1 MSTLSSSA
9 SETDFSISNGERVE
23 PMKDPRGADPGVD
36 DLYAAWN
43 DAFRRGDVEAAVALL
58 TADYVLWA
66 SGAPPLNVDALRPR
80 FAAAFAAYE
89 ITSAFEC
96 EERLISG
103 DLAFDR
109 GWDVQQVRP
118 PRSGSSI
125 RGHTRASSHGAE
137 IYNTGGPNWDC

>member
-1 MSTLSSSA
+1 
-9 SETDFSISNGERVE
+9 
-23 PMKDPRGADPGVD
+23 MKDLRGTDRGID
-36 DLYAAWN
+36 HLYAAWS
-43 DAFRRGDVEAAVALL
+43 DAFCRGDVEAVVALL

-66 SGAPPLNVDALRPR
+66 AGAPSLNVEALRPR

-118 PRSGSSI
+118 RSGGEAQSMRQRVFLLLRKCPDGLWRFA
-125 RGHTRASSHGAE
+125 RGMSQP
-137 IYNTGGPNWDC
+137 GPAA

>member
-1 MSTLSSSA
+1 
-9 SETDFSISNGERVE
+9 
-23 PMKDPRGADPGVD
+23 MKDLRGVDPGID

-80 FAAAFAAYE
+80 FAAAFTAYE
-89 ITSAFEC
+89 MTSTFEC

-118 PRSGSSI
+118 RSGGEAQSARQRVFLLLRKCPDGLWRFA
-125 RGHTRASSHGAE
+125 RGMSQP
-137 IYNTGGPNWDC
+137 GPPA